1 MSATMPT
8 TAAEVLPPE
17 PAPPEPIHSCP
28 SCSHWLPDGTLAC
41 PDCGTL
47 TYAGH
52 LGELAKSAQQLEQE
66 GLWQEARDR
75 WHSML
80 LWLPRD
86 AEQTVPIQGH
96 IDRIDAR
103 VNAEAARK
111 AKWTKRLGPFAPAF
125 FFLLKLKS
133 AFFLLFKLKFFIGF
147 FGFFALYW
155 ALAGWRF
162 ALGATV
168 CILVHEMGHY
178 VAVRRRGLKADLPM
192 LLPGLGAYVK
202 WYAQGVSREDLAS
215 ISLAGPIFGLGAA
228 AVCLVMAYLTHSVV
242 WLVIANFAVWIN
254 LFNLTPILGFDG
266 SQAVYALS
274 RVQRILLTATC
285 LLFFALSVAGANPN
299 RMGTQWVFLIVGA
312 GMGWRCFTKDAPETP
327 DTGTMIQF
335 LSLIL
340 VLGFML
346 YLAPVPGGF

>member
-1 MSATMPT
+1 MP
-8 TAAEVLPPE
+8 ASVVLPPE

-28 SCSHWLPDGTLAC
+28 SCSHWLPEGTLSC
-41 PDCGTL
+41 PDCQTL
-47 TYAGH
+47 TYAQH
-52 LGELAKSAQQLEQE
+52 LGQLAQSAQQLEQS
-66 GLWQEARDR
+66 GQDTEARDR

-80 LWLPRD
+80 AWIPEG
-86 AEQTVPIQGH
+86 AEQATAVQGH
-96 IDRIDAR
+96 IDRLDAR
-103 VNAEAARK
+103 ANAEAARK

-133 AFFLLFKLKFFIGF
+133 ALFLLFKLKFFLGF

-162 ALGATV
+162 ALGATL
-168 CILVHEMGHY
+168 CILVHEMGHF
-178 VAVRRRGLKADLPM
+178 VAVKRRGLQAELPM
-192 LLPGLGAYVK
+192 LIPGLGAYVK

-215 ISLAGPIFGLGAA
+215 ISLAGPTYGLAA
-228 AVCLVMAYLTHSVV
+228 AAFCLGMSFSTHSVV
-242 WLVIANFAVWIN
+242 WLVIANFATWIN

-274 RVQRILLTATC
+274 RVQRILLTLTC
-285 LLFFALSVAGANPN
+285 LLFFALTVIGANPN
-299 RMGTQWVFLIVGA
+299 RMGTQWVFLIVAA

-327 DTGTMIQF
+327 HTRTMIQF

-346 YLAPVPGGF
+346 YLAPVPGGL

>member
-1 MSATMPT
+1 MPESLTAT
-8 TAAEVLPPE
+8 EVLPPE
-17 PAPPEPIHSCP
+17 PAAPATINSCP
-28 SCSHWLPDGTLAC
+28 SCSHWLPDGTLVC

-47 TYAGH
+47 TYARH
-52 LGELAKSAQQLEQE
+52 LGELAQSAQQLEAQ
-66 GLWQEARDR
+66 GQWPEARDR

-80 LWLPRD
+80 AWIPD
-86 AEQTVPIQGH
+86 NAEQVAGIQGH

-103 VNAEAARK
+103 LAGEAARK
-111 AKWTKRLGPFAPAF
+111 AKWTKRLGPFAPIF

-133 AFFLLFKLKFFIGF
+133 AFFLLFKLKFFLGF

-162 ALGATV
+162 ALGATI
-168 CILVHEMGHY
+168 CILVHEMGHF

-192 LLPGLGAYVK
+192 LIPGLGAYVK
-202 WYAQGVSREDLAS
+202 WYSQGVSREDLAS
-215 ISLAGPIFGLGAA
+215 ISLAGPLFGLGAA
-228 AVCLVMAYLTHSVV
+228 AVCLFMALTTHSLS
-242 WLVIANFAVWIN
+242 WLVIANFATWIN
-254 LFNLTPILGFDG
+254 LFNLTPIFGFDG

-274 RVQRILLTATC
+274 RVQRILLTLTC
-285 LLFFALSVAGANPN
+285 LLFFGLSVAGSNPN

-312 GMGWRCFTKDAPETP
+312 GMAWRCFTKDAPETP
-327 DTGTMIQF
+327 HTRTMVQF
-335 LSLIL
+335 LSLLL

>member
-1 MSATMPT
+1 MPDT
-8 TAAEVLPPE
+8 LIAPAVLPAE
-17 PAPPEPIHSCP
+17 TPAPPTINSCP

-41 PDCGTL
+41 PECGTL
-47 TYAGH
+47 IYAGH
-52 LGELAKSAQQLEQE
+52 LGELASGAQQMEAQ
-66 GLWQEARDR
+66 GQWTEARDR

-80 LWLPRD
+80 AWMP
-86 AEQTVPIQGH
+86 EGVPQVAAIQSH

-103 VNAEAARK
+103 LAGEAARK
-111 AKWTKRLGPFAPAF
+111 AKWTKRLGPFAPAA

-133 AFFLLFKLKFFIGF
+133 AFFLLFKLKFFLGF

-192 LLPGLGAYVK
+192 LIPGLGAYVK
-202 WYAQGVSREDLAS
+202 WYSQGVSREDLAS
-215 ISLAGPIFGLGAA
+215 ISLAGPLYGLGAA
-228 AVCLVMAYLTHSVV
+228 AVCLFMALSTHSII
-242 WLVIANFAVWIN
+242 WLVIANFAIWIN
-254 LFNLTPILGFDG
+254 LFNLTPVLGFDG
-266 SQAVYALS
+266 AQAAYALS
-274 RVQRILLTATC
+274 RVQRVLLTLTC
-285 LLFFALSVAGANPN
+285 LLFFVLSVVGANPN

-312 GMGWRCFTKDAPETP
+312 GMGWRCFTKDAPEVPHTR
-327 DTGTMIQF
+327 TMVQF